1 MKTVKQYA
9 TPEDYDIFSE
19 VMKSHQRSSIG
30 NGTIEYYM
38 LQDYKK
44 PKNFESFLYVNHV
57 LQAEGINRIGSD
69 AVRRR
74 TDGDTWRFGQ
84 AVADGSQAPRWH
96 GMAWMQGQG
105 QQRRGR
111 SRKHVRWRYAG

>member
-38 LQDYKK
+38 LQDYKR
-44 PKNFESFLYVNHV
+44 PKDFASFLYVNHV
-57 LQAEGINRIGSD
+57 LQAEGIKFALEGHR
-69 AVRRR
+69 
-74 TDGDTWRFGQ
+74 
-84 AVADGSQAPRWH
+84 PRCAILY
-96 GMAWMQGQG
+96 G
-105 QQRRGR
+105 
-111 SRKHVRWRYAG
+111 